1 MEVALTASEAIEVL
15 VEIPQGSRNKY
26 EYDEATGRLRL
37 DRVLYSSV
45 HYPAEYGFVM
55 GTHAPD
61 GDPLDALV
69 LTYEP
74 TFPGCVIPARPI
86 GVLQMRDEKGLDDKI
101 LAVPVGDPRFELIRD
116 LSDLQP
122 HWLAEIENFF
132 ATYKTLEGTRT
143 EVAGWLGVSDSLRII
158 EECRTEV
165 HGEKP

>member
-1 MEVALTASEAIEVL
+1 MVAGTVIEVL

-26 EYDEATGRLRL
+26 EYDPATGRIKL

-101 LAVPVGDPRFELIRD
+101 LAVPVGDPRFESTRD
-116 LSDLQP
+116 LDDLQP

-132 ATYKTLEGTRT
+132 ATYKKLEGTET
-143 EVAGWLGVSDSLRII
+143 EVAGWLGAPDAHRVI
-158 EECRTEV
+158 ESCRQATS
-165 HGEKP
+165 

>member
-1 MEVALTASEAIEVL
+1 MTEGEIVEVL

-26 EYDEATGRLRL
+26 EYDPATGRIRL

-55 GTHAPD
+55 GTLAPD

-74 TFPGCVIPARPI
+74 TFPGCVIPARPV

-101 LAVPVGDPRFELIRD
+101 LSVPVGDPRFEEIRD
-116 LSDLQP
+116 LDDLQP

-132 ATYKTLEGTRT
+132 ATYKTLEGTAT
-143 EVAGWLGVSDSLRII
+143 ELAGWLGAPDALRII
-158 EECRTEV
+158 RECRTAESQE
-165 HGEKP
+165 HRLEQ